1 MDTGTPSLESSSL
14 RKRKPHRKSR
24 SGCRNC
30 KLRRVKCDETRPA
43 CHNCIGQFVRCNYD
57 LMSGSSKALASSTE
71 IRDDDLT
78 FSISDTNLAN
88 DALVTDLNQMVHSQ
102 YPRKW
107 SSNGYRALGKSDIDR
122 LNRWHTQTV
131 HTLGPDLMSRCYQLT
146 VSKHATQVSSIV
158 IVKGEVF

>member
-1 MDTGTPSLESSSL
+1 MDTRVPSLESSLL

-43 CHNCIGQFVRCNYD
+43 CHNCISQFVRCNYD
-57 LMSGSSKALASSTE
+57 PMSASSKASSSSTE

-78 FSISDTNLAN
+78 FSISETNLAN
-88 DALVTDLNQMVHSQ
+88 DALVTNLNQMVHSQ
-102 YPRKW
+102 YPRTST
-107 SSNGYRALGKSDIDR
+107 SSRYRALGKPDMDR

-131 HTLGPDLMSRCYQLT
+131 FTLGPDLMSRCYQLT
-146 VSKHATQVSSIV
+146 VSKYATQVSNIF
-158 IVKGEVF
+158 IFKT